1 MELTYVLEQ
10 STLSLD
16 EMLRYRFNG
25 LMDFKK
31 PARQPLE
38 CVTHWEPIIKESVR
52 IREERAAAA
61 ANWPSL
67 SISWHTEDK
76 AARAAAD
83 AKSLAHAK
91 ARIAAERAAFSQMM
105 HCHTLRASYSYQL
118 AHSLWY
124 NRYAAQRA
132 IGVRVREEYQAT
144 WMAEMAAQEVF
155 ENQQVEQAIATLK
168 VANPHLSE
176 ETVDKIRRRLSYRI
190 HLFFRRS
197 PRSAAPRRV
206 MRGVP
211 KVFCGSLPS
220 QARLVYPEGHN
231 ALIDKAF

>member
-16 EMLRYRFNG
+16 EILRYSFNG
-25 LMDFKK
+25 LMDFNK

-38 CVTHWEPIIKESVR
+38 CVTYWEPIIKESVR

-91 ARIAAERAAFSQMM
+91 ARIAAEQSAFSQMM
-105 HCHTLRASYSYQL
+105 HCHKLRASYSYEL

-132 IGVRVREEYQAT
+132 VGVRVRAEYEAT
-144 WMAEMAAQEVF
+144 WRAEHAAQEEF
-155 ENQQVEQAIATLK
+155 ENQQTEKAIAALIETC
-168 VANPHLSE
+168 PHLPE
-176 ETVDKIRRRLSYRI
+176 KTVSFLRRHLKYRL
-190 HLFFRRS
+190 HLFFRRE

-220 QARLVYPEGHN
+220 QARLVYPAGHN